1 VIGHTIPQAAE
12 RVGRSEETIRRWIR
26 TGRLRAV
33 RNPID
38 RQRYV
43 LESELLDAER
53 AARLAEQAT
62 QKVTPL

>member
-1 VIGHTIPQAAE
+1 MIGYTIPQAAE

-26 TGRLRAV
+26 TGKIRAV

-62 QKVTPL
+62 RKVIAS